1 LEKISTAFNIM
12 GYSILGSAVLT
23 LLISVKGHRSLL
35 GGEDS
40 EANKAAWQ
48 KLGSATLAVPGD
60 KGFDEEAEEAKA

>member
-12 GYSILGSAVLT
+12 GFSIFGSAVLT
-23 LLISVKGHRSLL
+23 FLISVKGHRSLL

-48 KLGSATLAVPGD
+48 RTGTATLAVPGD
-60 KGFDEEAEEAKA
+60 KGFDEDAEEARA